1 MIKAIE
7 TYIVT
12 DGNGKEAIEFYRQ
25 SLNADVLE
33 ITFWKDKVP
42 NCPEKYENLV
52 LNAQLVV
59 NGVRFMISDNNPE
72 FPYILG
78 NNLTPAIIVDNVKE
92 AREIYTKLSKDAR
105 VIEMEFQETF
115 WSPGYA
121 IFTDKFG
128 VSWQVNTE
136 FKK

>member
-12 DGNGKEAIEFYRQ
+12 DGNGAEAVEFYRE
-25 SLNADVLE
+25 SLGAEVLE

-42 NCPEKYENLV
+42 NCPKKYESLV
-52 LNAQLVV
+52 LNAQLLI
-59 NGVRFMISDNNPE
+59 NGVRLMISDNNPE
-72 FPYILG
+72 FQYILG
-78 NNLTPAIIVDNVKE
+78 TNLTPAIIVDNVEE
-92 AREIYTKLSKDAR
+92 AKSIYEKLSKDAQK
-105 VIEMEFQETF
+105 IEMEFQETF

-128 VSWQVNTE
+128 VAWQINTE
-136 FKK
+136 IKK